1 MCGYTLQYR
10 KCLSNTELQYMYLEM
25 RRGKGI
31 WMFNDWYFFTECGF
45 TVVPGIA
52 IFSCQAYCKLS
63 IMIFQPFFGDINE
76 LVV

>member
-10 KCLSNTELQYMYLEM
+10 KWLSNTELQYMYLEM

-31 WMFNDWYFFTECGF
+31 WIFKDWYFVTECTF

-52 IFSCQAYCKLS
+52 IFSCQACGIDDL
-63 IMIFQPFFGDINE
+63 PA
-76 LVV
+76 